1 MIREGNEWMGTLIS
15 LPCTLRTNFPP
26 LCSLYR
32 LEKERR
38 IKSDRVWWQVI
49 LGENKLLTQALLLI
63 HVPSP
68 ILETLLRLNFKRGH
82 WQVEYSAAIL
92 SIYQTGVDWQVLI
105 ANKHMLKFPPT
116 NKCCCRT
123 ICAFCKVK
131 NLLKKKATN
140 KQKKEAKQLTWTF
153 FLHLRQW
160 LSQTL
165 KLADADIPVGKGWDT
180 KVGPQDT
187 LGGVSCAVRCDF
199 NLGK

>member
-131 NLLKKKATN
+131 NLFKKKATN
-140 KQKKEAKQLTWTF
+140 KQKKGSKATDLDFFFAPQAVAQSNPEISWCRYSSWQRLRHQSWTSGHF
-153 FLHLRQW
+153 
-160 LSQTL
+160 
-165 KLADADIPVGKGWDT
+165 
-180 KVGPQDT
+180 
-187 LGGVSCAVRCDF
+187 GGSELCREMWF
-199 NLGK
+199 